1 MIKMLV
7 SIDADL
13 ASSIALRYTC
23 QIAKV
28 TEVDIQTIHV
38 HEPGARGLTM
48 GSGWAR
54 RTWEK
59 EVVAE
64 GKKEISSLLVAES
77 SSCPILKEPLVL
89 SGDRDK
95 EILQE
100 LESGRYDVYVEGTP
114 APLTSKSL
122 ARRMESRVYQNAASP
137 VLLVPNLLPVNEV
150 LCVVRDDQGCR
161 CIFATLQKLLSGT
174 ELKVDISISS
184 LRDEHSTSFQEN
196 DARKMAEEY
205 GWTVRDTR
213 EFLGETESLVHEMK
227 NYGLIVV
234 AMDRPIKTRN
244 PLVELLGQLSL
255 PTLFCWR

>member
-1 MIKMLV
+1 MIRMLV

-23 QIAKV
+23 QMAKG

-38 HEPGARGLTM
+38 HESDARGLTM
-48 GSGWAR
+48 GAGWAR

-59 EVVAE
+59 EVVEE

-100 LESGRYDVYVEGTP
+100 LESGRYDLYVEGSP
-114 APLTSKSL
+114 APLTPKAL
-122 ARRMESRVYQNAASP
+122 AKRIESRVYQHAVCP
-137 VLLVPNLLPVNEV
+137 VLQVPNLLPVSDV
-150 LCVVRDDQGCR
+150 LCVIRDDPGCR
-161 CIFATLQKLLSGT
+161 CIFAALQKLLSGT
-174 ELKVDISISS
+174 ELKVDISLSS
-184 LRDEHSTSFQEN
+184 FREEHSTSFREN

-213 EFLGETESLVHEMK
+213 EFLGKTESLVHEMK

-234 AMDRPIKTRN
+234 AMDRPTKTRN
-244 PLVELLGQLSL
+244 PLVEFLGQLSL